1 MTALLYE
8 TVPAFEDTWIEC
20 LGDLGRYR
28 MVIED
33 DDIKDR
39 EVWIG
44 VSRHWY
50 SKASDKS
57 PTTGR
62 LYHHLAILA
71 RPNALQQLYYYA
83 KSLCVLIPFLSTKE
97 SIMTLFD
104 PVLGSNTTRLA
115 PIDAAFM
122 QVHGIFFS
130 GKSEDK
136 LEDSIEEF
144 LSLLNNHISR
154 TTRRWLEAGYF
165 IGIAIGC
172 SLFGYGADSNVLTRA
187 MSQRLDETGTTR
199 DESTIPEVPPGD
211 TFKKS
216 LSFAVRTYEI
226 VTTRWGD
233 ANILPFVHTTLVFIE
248 HMTRYPTAMSY
259 LEREYPWKLTAAMLN
274 YILASGEYR
283 TRMDGNFPGL
293 EKDEPPRSLPRTTPC
308 AGWFVNEKIDE
319 DEKFFELASMADERK
334 ERILYLGLKIAT
346 LGKWLTFDT
355 ETKLFYVVSKYDVE
369 LEAIPQSQPQSPDP
383 KHSP

>member
-274 YILASGEYR
+274 YILASGER
-283 TRMDGNFPGL
+283 TSTVTPEDYAMRGL
-293 EKDEPPRSLPRTTPC
+293 TYAEDYHPK
-308 AGWFVNEKIDE
+308 GWFVNEKIDE